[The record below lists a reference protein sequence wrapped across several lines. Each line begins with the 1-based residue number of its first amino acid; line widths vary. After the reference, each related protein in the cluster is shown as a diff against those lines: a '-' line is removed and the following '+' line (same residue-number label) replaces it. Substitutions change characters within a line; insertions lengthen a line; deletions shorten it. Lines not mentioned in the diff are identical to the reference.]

1 MSFHFIQMA
10 DPQFGMFAQVS
21 NYTPEEVA
29 ERRARGL
36 NVRQAPAPVAGF
48 ADETRLYTA
57 AIDISNR
64 LKPSFVVVCGD
75 LVHDYTDQSQIDELN
90 RITATLNDDVPIHFV
105 SGNHDVG
112 EAPTSDS
119 LALYRQRFGAD
130 NYSFD
135 VEGAHFAVIN
145 SSVAFDPSNVLD
157 EWNRLAQ
164 FLADDFSTAR
174 RRGAERIIL
183 FTHHPLLLQD
193 RTADDTMWTIPGDRR
208 ELILSILK
216 DYDASA
222 VFAGHLHRNEYSEHE
237 GMMLVTS
244 GAVGYPLGEEGSGL
258 RLSRWTTMRYA
269 TATTAWQ
276 TRPKRC
282 RSWGTTRRIPST

>member
-21 NYTPEEVA
+21 RYTAEEVA

-36 NVRQAPAPVAGF
+36 NVRLASAPVTGF

-57 AIDISNR
+57 AIDVANR

-75 LVHDYTDQSQIDELN
+75 LVHDFTDQAQVDELN
-90 RITATLNDDVPIHFV
+90 RITATLDDDVPIHFV

-135 VEGAHFAVIN
+135 HGDTHFVVIN
-145 SSVAFDPSNVLD
+145 SSVAFEPSNVLD

-164 FLADDFSTAR
+164 FLVDDVGTAR

-208 ELILSILK
+208 ELILSVLK

-222 VFAGHLHRNEYSEHE
+222 VFSGHLHRNEYSEHE

-258 RLSRWTTMRYA
+258 RIVQMDDDAIRHRYYGMA
-269 TATTAWQ
+269 DAP
-276 TRPKRC
+276 REMPEL
-282 RSWGTTRRIPST
+282 GN

>member
-21 NYTPEEVA
+21 QYTAEEVA

-36 NVRQAPAPVAGF
+36 NVRLAPAPVTGF

-57 AIDISNR
+57 AIDIANR

-90 RITATLNDDVPIHFV
+90 RITATLDEDVPIHFV

-119 LALYRQRFGAD
+119 LALYRQRFGSD

-135 VEGAHFAVIN
+135 HDDTHFAVVN
-145 SSVAFDPSNVLD
+145 SSVAFDPVNVPV
-157 EWNRLAQ
+157 EWDRLAQ

-174 RRGAERIIL
+174 RRGAGRIIL
-183 FTHHPLLLQD
+183 FTHHPLFLQD
-193 RTADDTMWTIPGDRR
+193 RSADDTMWTIPGDRR
-208 ELILSILK
+208 DLILSILK

-222 VFAGHLHRNEYSEHE
+222 VFAGHLHRNEYTEHE
-237 GMMLVTS
+237 GLMLVTS
-244 GAVGYPLGEEGSGL
+244 GAVGYPIGEDPSGL
-258 RLSRWTTMRYA
+258 RIVQMDDDAIRHRYYGMA
-269 TATTAWQ
+269 DA
-276 TRPKRC
+276 PDEM
-282 RSWGTTRRIPST
+282 PNLD